1 MERNPV
7 SSGSLNSVGYDPETQ
22 VLEIEFQ
29 SGEVYQYTGVP
40 REVYAELM
48 HSDSHGRF
56 FLENIRD
63 VYPYIRI
70 TS

>member
-7 SSGSLNSVGYDPETQ
+7 SSGSIKSVGYDLETQ
-22 VLEIEFQ
+22 MLEIEFQ
-29 SGEVYQYTGVP
+29 SGEVYQYSGVP

-48 HSDSHGRF
+48 HAELHGRY

-63 VYPYIRI
+63 VYSYSRV
-70 TS
+70 TG